1 STGGAAARSR
11 HEWPAIAAAFR
22 SLINPPVSHRFE
34 GHGQRSRIE
43 RAARAEAQ
51 AMRID
56 ATSRESVRA
65 AADEVEEH
73 FGQIATRRDSVRRT
87 EVGAR
92 QGAAKR
98 TRRRGAYV

>member
-1 STGGAAARSR
+1 
-11 HEWPAIAAAFR
+11 
-22 SLINPPVSHRFE
+22 
-34 GHGQRSRIE
+34 
-43 RAARAEAQ
+43 
-51 AMRID
+51 MRID